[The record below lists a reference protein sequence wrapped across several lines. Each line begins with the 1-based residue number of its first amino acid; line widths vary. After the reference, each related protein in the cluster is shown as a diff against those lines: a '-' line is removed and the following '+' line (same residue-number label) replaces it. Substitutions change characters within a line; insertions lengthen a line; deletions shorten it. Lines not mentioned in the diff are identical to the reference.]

1 MICFSVIIPHFTK
14 SNTALLERAVA
25 SVPEREDI
33 EVLVVDNSPNKIDRH
48 LFNHRSNVRILFSDN
63 TKGCGHA
70 RNVAMEQA
78 KGIWL
83 LFLDADDFFT
93 ECAFQVFDSYRDATF
108 DVIFFKMT
116 SCYSDTLK
124 PAHRHGLYIRQI
136 DKFLKDGNEYALR
149 YQWSP
154 VWARMVRTILVKT
167 NGIRCD
173 EVPAGED
180 IVFSLKIGMVAK
192 SIYAD
197 TAEVYCVTITQ
208 GSITNTRSF
217 KNTESMFDARIRKN
231 NLLRDNGLDKNV
243 SVMYLII
250 QSLRFGIRPFLKLFH
265 KALMTGNL
273 FVGCQNWVHTTLKI
287 LRRTTYNR
295 RRQNPRIR

>member
-1 MICFSVIIPHFTK
+1 MIYFSVIIPHFTK
-14 SNTALLERAVA
+14 SDTLLLERAVA
-25 SVPEREDI
+25 SVPDREDI

-70 RNVAMEQA
+70 RNVGMEQA
-78 KGIWL
+78 KGVWM

-93 ECAFQVFDSYRDATF
+93 ERAFQVFDSYRDAKF

-124 PAHRHGLYIRQI
+124 PAHRHELYIEKI
-136 DKFLKDGNEYALR
+136 DKFLKDGDEYALR
-149 YQWSP
+149 YRWSP
-154 VWARMVRTILVKT
+154 AWSRMVKAILVKT
-167 NGIRCD
+167 ND
-173 EVPAGED
+173 MWWEEVPASED
-180 IVFSLKIGMVAK
+180 LVFSAKLGIVAK

-197 TAEVYCVTITQ
+197 AAEVYCVTVTQ

-217 KNTESMFDARIRKN
+217 KNIESMFDVRIRKN
-231 NLLRDNGLDKNV
+231 NLLRKHGLNRNT

-250 QSLRFGIRPFLKLFH
+250 QSLRFGIRPFLKLFY
-265 KALMTGNL
+265 KALITGNL
-273 FVGCQNWVHTTLKI
+273 FVGCQNWFRTTLKI
-287 LRRTTYNR
+287 SRQALNERRL
-295 RRQNPRIR
+295 NPRIK